1 MVRDLN
7 SEITLNNCLL
17 GSVKQSKNVDL
28 NKYKYKGYDT
38 GFDSRLEFLLNH
50 GGVGKNAIIF
60 EPDMSS
66 SVHIDNNEKKI
77 S

>member
-1 MVRDLN
+1 MLRDLN

-17 GSVKQSKNVDL
+17 GSVKQTKNVDL
-28 NKYKYKGYDT
+28 NKYKYRGYDI
-38 GFDSRLEFLLNH
+38 GFDSCLEFLLND
-50 GGVGKNAIIF
+50 GGRGKNAIIF

>member
-7 SEITLNNCLL
+7 SEITLNNCLI

-28 NKYKYKGYDT
+28 NKYKYRGYDT
-38 GFDSRLEFLLNH
+38 GFDSCLEFLLNR